1 MSTYFIYHGIMVYP
15 YLSYCNISWT
25 STYPTRLQSIFM
37 TQKKLVRI
45 MTFSN
50 YRESSKHLYF
60 TRNQQIFVA
69 LFVYSFFNNKLPSI
83 FEKKTFLQMMLYIA
97 TTHAQLQNYIL
108 TIKKQIM
115 ENFLQHTGEQIF
127 RIIRQKI
134 EKQRILQII

>member
-1 MSTYFIYHGIMVYP
+1 MVYP

-97 TTHAQLQNYIL
+97 TTHAQLQNYVL
-108 TIKKQIM
+108 TIKEQIM
-115 ENFLQHTGEQIF
+115 ENFLQHTWEQIF

>member
-1 MSTYFIYHGIMVYP
+1 MVYP

-97 TTHAQLQNYIL
+97 TTHNQLQNYIL
-108 TIKKQIM
+108 TIKEQIM
-115 ENFLQHTGEQIF
+115 ENFLQHTWEQIF

-134 EKQRILQII
+134 EK

>member
-1 MSTYFIYHGIMVYP
+1 
-15 YLSYCNISWT
+15 
-25 STYPTRLQSIFM
+25 
-37 TQKKLVRI
+37 

-108 TIKKQIM
+108 TIKEQIM

>member
-1 MSTYFIYHGIMVYP
+1 MVYP

-108 TIKKQIM
+108 TIKEQIM
-115 ENFLQHTGEQIF
+115 ENLHTGEQIF
-127 RIIRQKI
+127 RMIRQKI

>member
-1 MSTYFIYHGIMVYP
+1 MVYP

-60 TRNQQIFVA
+60 IRNQHIFVA

-108 TIKKQIM
+108 TIKEQIM
-115 ENFLQHTGEQIF
+115 ENFLQHTWEQIF

>member
-1 MSTYFIYHGIMVYP
+1 MVYP

-45 MTFSN
+45 MAFSN

-83 FEKKTFLQMMLYIA
+83 LEKKTFLQMMLYIA

-108 TIKKQIM
+108 TIKEQIM
-115 ENFLQHTGEQIF
+115 ENFLQHTWEQIF

>member
-1 MSTYFIYHGIMVYP
+1 MVYP

-69 LFVYSFFNNKLPSI
+69 LFVYSFFNTNYLL
-83 FEKKTFLQMMLYIA
+83 FLKKRRFY
-97 TTHAQLQNYIL
+97 
-108 TIKKQIM
+108 K
-115 ENFLQHTGEQIF
+115 
-127 RIIRQKI
+127 
-134 EKQRILQII
+134 

>member
-1 MSTYFIYHGIMVYP
+1 MVYP

-50 YRESSKHLYF
+50 NRESSKHLYF

-108 TIKKQIM
+108 TIKEQIM
-115 ENFLQHTGEQIF
+115 ETFLQHTGEQIF

>member
-15 YLSYCNISWT
+15 YLSYCNFSWT

-115 ENFLQHTGEQIF
+115 ENFLQYTEEQIF

>member
-1 MSTYFIYHGIMVYP
+1 MVYP

-108 TIKKQIM
+108 TIKEQIM

-127 RIIRQKI
+127 IIIRQKI

>member
-1 MSTYFIYHGIMVYP
+1 MVYP

-45 MTFSN
+45 MAFSN

-97 TTHAQLQNYIL
+97 TTHNQLQNYIL
-108 TIKKQIM
+108 TIKEQIM
-115 ENFLQHTGEQIF
+115 ENFLQHTWEQIF

>member
-1 MSTYFIYHGIMVYP
+1 MVYP
-15 YLSYCNISWT
+15 YLSYSNISWT

-60 TRNQQIFVA
+60 TRNQQISVA

-108 TIKKQIM
+108 TIKEQIM
-115 ENFLQHTGEQIF
+115 ETFLQHTGEQIF

>member
-1 MSTYFIYHGIMVYP
+1 MVYP

-60 TRNQQIFVA
+60 TRNLQIFVS

-108 TIKKQIM
+108 TIKEQIM
-115 ENFLQHTGEQIF
+115 ENFLQHTGKQIF
-127 RIIRQKI
+127 RMIRQKI

>member
-1 MSTYFIYHGIMVYP
+1 MVYP

-97 TTHAQLQNYIL
+97 TTHNQLQNYIL
-108 TIKKQIM
+108 TIKEQIM
-115 ENFLQHTGEQIF
+115 ENFLQHTWEQIF

>member
-1 MSTYFIYHGIMVYP
+1 MVYP

-97 TTHAQLQNYIL
+97 TTHAQLQNNIL
-108 TIKKQIM
+108 TIKEQIM
-115 ENFLQHTGEQIF
+115 ENFLQHTWEQIF

>member
-1 MSTYFIYHGIMVYP
+1 MVYP

-83 FEKKTFLQMMLYIA
+83 FEKKTFLQIMLYIA

-108 TIKKQIM
+108 TIKEQIM
-115 ENFLQHTGEQIF
+115 ENFLQHTWEQIF

>member
-1 MSTYFIYHGIMVYP
+1 MVYP

-108 TIKKQIM
+108 TIKEQIM
-115 ENFLQHTGEQIF
+115 ENLLQHTGEQIC

>member
-1 MSTYFIYHGIMVYP
+1 MVYP

-108 TIKKQIM
+108 TIKEQIM
-115 ENFLQHTGEQIF
+115 ETFLQHTGEQIF

>member
-1 MSTYFIYHGIMVYP
+1 MVYP

-25 STYPTRLQSIFM
+25 STYPTRPQSIFM

-108 TIKKQIM
+108 TIKEQIM
-115 ENFLQHTGEQIF
+115 ESFLQHTGEQIF

>member
-1 MSTYFIYHGIMVYP
+1 
-15 YLSYCNISWT
+15 
-25 STYPTRLQSIFM
+25 M

-83 FEKKTFLQMMLYIA
+83 LEKKDVFTNDVIHSHNTRSASKLHTDYKRTNYGKFS
-97 TTHAQLQNYIL
+97 TTYRGADI
-108 TIKKQIM
+108 
-115 ENFLQHTGEQIF
+115 
-127 RIIRQKI
+127 
-134 EKQRILQII
+134 

>member
-1 MSTYFIYHGIMVYP
+1 MVYP

-115 ENFLQHTGEQIF
+115 ENFLQYTEEQIF